1 MTGVEWVVIII
12 VSIVVIY
19 LVASSIVQKWKDYQY
34 SKLSPKYY
42 QQATHRDGPY
52 FTEIWMIKES
62 EYKKYNYGKSTIDQD
77 QLPFLKVVMH
87 RDNKNEKVEKTIT
100 LYQSIF
106 PDIEQRE
113 FILSIQNLLGNEL
126 DSTNYYKY
134 LKDSLNLKIKKNEST
149 NIIKGANW

>member
-1 MTGVEWVVIII
+1 MTEVKWVVTIIGL
-12 VSIVVIY
+12 VVVIY
-19 LVASSIVQKWKDYQY
+19 LITSLITQEWKDYQY

-42 QQATHRDGPY
+42 QQATHRDGSY

-87 RDNKNEKVEKTIT
+87 RDNNNEKIEKIIT

>member
-1 MTGVEWVVIII
+1 MTGVKWVVTIIGL
-12 VSIVVIY
+12 VVVIY
-19 LVASSIVQKWKDYQY
+19 LITSLITQEWKDYQY

-42 QQATHRDGPY
+42 QQATHRDGSY

-87 RDNKNEKVEKTIT
+87 RDNNNEKVEKIIT

>member
-1 MTGVEWVVIII
+1 MTGVEWVVTIIG
-12 VSIVVIY
+12 SIVVIY
-19 LVASSIVQKWKDYQY
+19 LVSSSIVQKWKDYQY

-42 QQATHRDGPY
+42 QQATHQDGPY

-87 RDNKNEKVEKTIT
+87 RDNNNEKVEKIIT

-113 FILSIQNLLGNEL
+113 FILSIQNLLGNKL

>member
-1 MTGVEWVVIII
+1 MTGVKWVVTIIGL
-12 VSIVVIY
+12 VVAIY
-19 LVASSIVQKWKDYQY
+19 LITRLITQEWKDYQY
-34 SKLSPKYY
+34 SKLSQKYY

-62 EYKKYNYGKSTIDQD
+62 EYKKYNYGASTIDQD
-77 QLPFLKVVMH
+77 QLPFLKVVMY
-87 RDNKNEKVEKTIT
+87 RDNKDEKIEKTIT

-113 FILSIQNLLGNEL
+113 FILSIQKHLGNEL

-134 LKDSLNLKIKKNEST
+134 LKDLLNLKIKKNESDNT
-149 NIIKGANW
+149 IKGANW

>member
-1 MTGVEWVVIII
+1 MTGVKWVVTIIGL
-12 VSIVVIY
+12 VVVIY
-19 LVASSIVQKWKDYQY
+19 LITSLITQEWKDYQY

-87 RDNKNEKVEKTIT
+87 RDNNNEMVEKIIT
-100 LYQSIF
+100 LYQSTF

-134 LKDSLNLKIKKNEST
+134 LRDSLNLKIKKNEST